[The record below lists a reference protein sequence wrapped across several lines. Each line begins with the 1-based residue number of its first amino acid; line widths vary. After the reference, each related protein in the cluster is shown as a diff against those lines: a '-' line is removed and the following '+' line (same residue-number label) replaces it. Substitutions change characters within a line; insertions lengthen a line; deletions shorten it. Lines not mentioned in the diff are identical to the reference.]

1 MPVARRVRTKVAESI
16 LQKQLVLGELL
27 DLPSFTNVCKTFV
40 DLYKIGLKVFDTQGT
55 KLVDM
60 KVASG
65 DFCAYMFTGPN
76 GRRLCTETVTHIKV
90 RPLEPPAGAKDAI
103 AVRNC
108 FSGLRYL
115 MMPIVYE
122 GDMLGRI
129 IFGPFMPED
138 VGDLGDDLKSLES
151 EFDLQ
156 RARELVDR
164 IRRAPETTVRRIME
178 HFVRIVDVLV
188 FTSHK
193 AMISSQL
200 HIESVT
206 ESYREVQEKNKKL
219 SDALERLQEL
229 SRLKSNFLATVSHE
243 LRTPLTSVIGYSEML
258 LAGLAGEMND
268 EQKDYLKTILE
279 KGESLLRLISS
290 ILDLS
295 RIEAR
300 GVQLHRKPTDLEEV
314 IQSALESV
322 MPQSY
327 KKNLALNSDLA
338 PSVKHVTVDGDK
350 IRQCV
355 VNLLSN
361 SVKFTPAG
369 GSIFVQAGPAENAPG
384 SSGPFGSSG
393 WFQIAVTDNGIG
405 IPQELLDK
413 VFDTFFQADSSAS
426 REYGGAGLGL
436 SIVKSYV
443 EAHGGGITVTSELGK
458 GSKFTLLLPVEPPGT
473 GLELSAP
480 PLPRH

>member
-1 MPVARRVRTKVAESI
+1 MAESVI
-16 LQKQLVLGELL
+16 HKQLVLGELL
-27 DLPSFTNVCKTFV
+27 DLQSFTNVCRTFV
-40 DLYKIGLKVFDTQGT
+40 DLYKVGLKVFDANGT

-90 RPLEPPAGAKDAI
+90 RPLETPNAQPTL

-115 MMPIVYE
+115 MMPILYE
-122 GDMLGRI
+122 GDLLGRI
-129 IFGPFMPED
+129 IFGPFMPEEL
-138 VGDLGDDLKSLES
+138 GDLGADLKALEG
-151 EFDLQ
+151 EFDLGK
-156 RARELVDR
+156 AKELIDR
-164 IRRAPETTVRRIME
+164 IRRAPETTVRRILE
-178 HFVRIVDVLV
+178 HFAKLVDVLV

-206 ESYREVQEKNKKL
+206 ESYREVQEKNKRL

-258 LAGLAGEMND
+258 LAGLAGDLND

-300 GVQLHRKPTDLEEV
+300 GVQLVRKAVSLDDIV
-314 IQSALESV
+314 QSALESV
-322 MPQSY
+322 LPQSL
-327 KKNLALNSDLA
+327 KKNLQLTSELSRTIKN
-338 PSVKHVTVDGDK
+338 VTVDGDK

-361 SVKFTPAG
+361 AVKFTPAG
-369 GSIFVQAGPAENAPG
+369 GHIIVKAGPAERPPTQ
-384 SSGPFGSSG
+384 SGPFGSAG
-393 WFQIAVTDNGIG
+393 FFQISVADNGIG
-405 IPQELLDK
+405 IPAELQGK
-413 VFDTFFQADSSAS
+413 VFETFFQADSSAS

-436 SIVKSYV
+436 SIVKSYI
-443 EAHGGGITVTSELGK
+443 EAHGGEVAVKSELSK
-458 GSKFTLLLPVEPPGT
+458 GSTFTLIVPIEPPGM
-473 GLELSAP
+473 GLEM
-480 PLPRH
+480 PRN

>member
-1 MPVARRVRTKVAESI
+1 VAESI

-27 DLPSFTNVCKTFV
+27 DLPSFTGVCKTFV
-40 DLYKIGLKVFDTQGT
+40 DLYKIGLKVFDHAGT

-90 RPLEPPAGAKDAI
+90 RPLDNLKPDETI

-122 GDMLGRI
+122 GDLIGRI
-129 IFGPFMPED
+129 IFGPFMPDE
-138 VGDLGDDLKSLES
+138 VGDLGADLKSMEG
-151 EFDLQ
+151 EFDLGK
-156 RARELVDR
+156 ARELINR
-164 IRRAPETTVRRIME
+164 IRQAPETTVRRIME
-178 HFVRIVDVLV
+178 HFARIVDVLV

-206 ESYREVQEKNKKL
+206 ESYREVHEKNKKL
-219 SDALERLQEL
+219 TDAMERLQEL

-258 LAGLAGEMND
+258 LAGLAGDLND

-300 GVQLHRKPTDLEEV
+300 GVQLVRKPTELDDV
-314 IQSALESV
+314 VQSALESV
-322 MPQSY
+322 LPQSL
-327 KKNLALNSDLA
+327 KKNLKLTSNIS
-338 PSVKHVTVDGDK
+338 PSLEKVIVDGDK
-350 IRQCV
+350 LRQCV

-369 GSIFVQAGPAENAPG
+369 GHILVQAGPAERSPVAA
-384 SSGPFGSSG
+384 GPFGSSG
-393 WFQIAVTDNGIG
+393 YFQISVTDNGIG
-405 IPQELLDK
+405 IPGELQHK
-413 VFDTFFQADSSAS
+413 VFETFFQADSSAA

-436 SIVKSYV
+436 SIVKSYI
-443 EAHGGGITVTSELGK
+443 EAHGGEVSVKSEMGK
-458 GSKFTLLLPVEPPGT
+458 GSTFTLILPIEPPGT
-473 GLELSAP
+473 GLALV
-480 PLPRH
+480 

>member
-1 MPVARRVRTKVAESI
+1 VAESV
-16 LQKQLVLGELL
+16 LQKKLVLGELL

-40 DLYKIGLKVFDTQGT
+40 DLYKIGLKVFDSQGT

-90 RPLEPPAGAKDAI
+90 RPLESTPREPEELI
-103 AVRNC
+103 AMRNC

-115 MMPIVYE
+115 MMPILYE
-122 GDMLGRI
+122 GDMLGRV
-129 IFGPFMPED
+129 IFGPFLPEE
-138 VGDLGDDLKSLES
+138 VGDLGADLKSLQG
-151 EFDLQ
+151 EFDLKK
-156 RARELVDR
+156 AKELIDR
-164 IRRAPETTVRRIME
+164 IRRAPESTVRRILE
-178 HFVRIVDVLV
+178 HFTRIVDVLV
-188 FTSHK
+188 FTSHR

-219 SDALERLQEL
+219 SEALERLQEL

-258 LAGLAGEMND
+258 LAGLAGDLNE

-300 GVQLHRKPTDLEEV
+300 GVQLVRKPTNLDEIV
-314 IQSALESV
+314 QSAMESV
-322 MPQSY
+322 LPQSF
-327 KKNLALNSDLA
+327 KKNLQLTSNLS
-338 PSVKHVTVDGDK
+338 PQVQKVTVDGDK

-369 GSIFVQAGPAENAPG
+369 GHISVQAGPAERSP
-384 SSGPFGSSG
+384 SDSGPFGNAG
-393 WFQIAVTDNGIG
+393 YFQISVTDNGIG
-405 IPQELLDK
+405 IPPELQGK
-413 VFDTFFQADSSAS
+413 VFETFFQADSSAS

-443 EAHGGGITVTSELGK
+443 EAHGGEVSVRSEAGK
-458 GSKFTLLLPVEPPGT
+458 GSTFTLMLPVEPPGT
-473 GLELSAP
+473 GLGMP
-480 PLPRH
+480 PSSGGASPFAH

>member
-1 MPVARRVRTKVAESI
+1 VAESI
-16 LQKQLVLGELL
+16 LQKQLTLGEVL
-27 DLPSFTNVCKTFV
+27 DLPSFTGVCKTFV
-40 DLYKIGLKVFDTQGT
+40 DLYKIGLKVFDQAGT

-90 RPLEPPAGAKDAI
+90 RPLDNLPAQETL

-115 MMPIVYE
+115 MMPVVYE
-122 GDMLGRI
+122 GDLLGRI

-138 VGDLGDDLKSLES
+138 VGDLGADLKSLDG
-151 EFDLQ
+151 EFDL
-156 RARELVDR
+156 RKARDLIDR
-164 IRRAPETTVRRIME
+164 IRSAPETTVRRIME
-178 HFVRIVDVLV
+178 HFARIVDVLV

-206 ESYREVQEKNKKL
+206 ESYREVHEKNKKL
-219 SDALERLQEL
+219 TDAMERLQEL

-258 LAGLAGEMND
+258 LAGLAGDLND

-300 GVQLHRKPTDLEEV
+300 GVQLVRKPTQLDDV
-314 IQSALESV
+314 VQSALESV
-322 MPQSY
+322 LPQSL
-327 KKNLALNSDLA
+327 KKNLKLTSTLSPALEK
-338 PSVKHVTVDGDK
+338 VIVDGDK
-350 IRQCV
+350 LRQCV

-369 GSIFVQAGPAENAPG
+369 GHILVQAGPAEHSPVAA
-384 SSGPFGSSG
+384 GPFGSSG
-393 WFQIAVTDNGIG
+393 YFQIAVTDNGIG
-405 IPQELLDK
+405 IPPELQHK
-413 VFDTFFQADSSAS
+413 VFETFFQADSSAS

-443 EAHGGGITVTSELGK
+443 EAHGGEVSVKSEMGK
-458 GSKFTLLLPVEPPGT
+458 GSTFTLILPIEPPGT
-473 GLELSAP
+473 GLTLV
-480 PLPRH
+480 

>member
-1 MPVARRVRTKVAESI
+1 
-16 LQKQLVLGELL
+16 
-27 DLPSFTNVCKTFV
+27 
-40 DLYKIGLKVFDTQGT
+40 
-55 KLVDM
+55 M

-76 GRRLCTETVTHIKV
+76 GRRLCTDTVTHIKV
-90 RPLEPPAGAKDAI
+90 RPLETSSGAPEV

-115 MMPIVYE
+115 MMPILYE
-122 GDMLGRI
+122 GDLLGRI
-129 IFGPFMPED
+129 IFGPFMPEE
-138 VGDLGDDLKSLES
+138 LGELGTELKALEG
-151 EFDLQ
+151 EFDLKK
-156 RARELVDR
+156 AKDLLDR
-164 IRRAPETTVRRIME
+164 IRRAPETTVRRILE
-178 HFVRIVDVLV
+178 HFAKLVDVLV

-300 GVQLHRKPTDLEEV
+300 GVQLVRKPTNLDEI
-314 IQSALESV
+314 IQSAMESV
-322 MPQSY
+322 LPQSF
-327 KKNLALNSDLA
+327 KKNLQLTSNISPAIQ
-338 PSVKHVTVDGDK
+338 KVTVDSDK
-350 IRQCV
+350 VRQCV

-369 GSIFVQAGPAENAPG
+369 GHIGIQAGPADRAPRD
-384 SSGPFGSSG
+384 SGPFGSVG
-393 WFQIAVTDNGIG
+393 YFQISVTDNGIG
-405 IPQELLDK
+405 IPGDLQPK
-413 VFDTFFQADSSAS
+413 VFETFFQADSSAS
-426 REYGGAGLGL
+426 REYGGAGGGV
-436 SIVKSYV
+436 SVVQRYV
-443 EAHGGGITVTSELGK
+443 EGPRGGGTPERGDGEGETVTPL
-458 GSKFTLLLPVEPPGT
+458 PPG
-473 GLELSAP
+473 A
-480 PLPRH
+480 

>member
-1 MPVARRVRTKVAESI
+1 VAESI

-27 DLPSFTNVCKTFV
+27 DLQSFTNVCKTFV
-40 DLYKIGLKVFDTQGT
+40 DLYKIGLKVFDQAGT

-65 DFCAYMFTGPN
+65 DFCAYMFTGSN

-90 RPLEPPAGAKDAI
+90 RPLEQFKEPDPI

-115 MMPIVYE
+115 MLPIVYE

-129 IFGPFMPED
+129 IFGPFMPDD
-138 VGDLGDDLKSLES
+138 VGDLGSDLKSLEG
-151 EFDLQ
+151 EFDLKK
-156 RARELVDR
+156 ARELIDR
-164 IRRAPETTVRRIME
+164 IRVAPESTVRRIME
-178 HFVRIVDVLV
+178 HFARIVDVLV

-219 SDALERLQEL
+219 TDAMERLQEL

-258 LAGLAGEMND
+258 LAGLAGDLND

-300 GVQLHRKPTDLEEV
+300 GVQLVRKPTKLEDV
-314 IQSALESV
+314 VQSALESV
-322 MPQSY
+322 LPQSL
-327 KKNLALNSDLA
+327 KKNLTLTSKLS
-338 PSVKHVTVDGDK
+338 PSLEKVIVDGDK
-350 IRQCV
+350 LRQCV

-369 GSIFVQAGPAENAPG
+369 GNILVQAGPAERSPVA
-384 SSGPFGSSG
+384 SGPFGSSG
-393 WFQIAVTDNGIG
+393 FFQISVTDNGIG
-405 IPQELLDK
+405 IPVEIQHK
-413 VFDTFFQADSSAS
+413 VFETFFQADSSAS

-443 EAHGGGITVTSELGK
+443 EAHGGEVSVQSELGK
-458 GSKFTLLLPVEPPGT
+458 GSTFTLVLPIEPPGT
-473 GLELSAP
+473 GLELAP
-480 PLPRH
+480 RA

>member
-1 MPVARRVRTKVAESI
+1 MAESV
-16 LQKQLVLGELL
+16 LHKQLVLGELL
-27 DLPSFTNVCKTFV
+27 DLTSFTNVCRTFV
-40 DLYKIGLKVFDTQGT
+40 DLYKVGLKVFDAQGT

-76 GRRLCTETVTHIKV
+76 GRKLCTETVTHIKV
-90 RPLEPPAGAKDAI
+90 RPLETTDAQPAV

-115 MMPIVYE
+115 MMPILYE
-122 GDMLGRI
+122 GDLLGRI
-129 IFGPFMPED
+129 IFGPFMPEEL
-138 VGDLGDDLKSLES
+138 GDLGAELKALDG
-151 EFDLQ
+151 EFDLKK
-156 RARELVDR
+156 AKELVDR
-164 IRRAPETTVRRIME
+164 IRRAPETTVRRILE
-178 HFVRIVDVLV
+178 HFAKLVDVLV

-193 AMISSQL
+193 AMISSQ
-200 HIESVT
+200 
-206 ESYREVQEKNKKL
+206 L

-258 LAGLAGEMND
+258 LAGLAGELND

-300 GVQLHRKPTDLEEV
+300 GVQLVRKATTLDEIV
-314 IQSALESV
+314 QSAMESV
-322 MPQSY
+322 LPQSL
-327 KKNLALNSDLA
+327 KKNLKLTANVSR
-338 PSVKHVTVDGDK
+338 SIKNVTVDADK

-369 GSIFVQAGPAENAPG
+369 GLIVVQAGPAERPPKRA
-384 SSGPFGSSG
+384 GPFGSSG
-393 WFQIAVTDNGIG
+393 YFQIAVTDNGIG
-405 IPQELLDK
+405 IQPEHLEK
-413 VFDTFFQADSSAS
+413 VFETFFQADSSAS

-436 SIVKSYV
+436 SIVKSYI
-443 EAHGGGITVTSELGK
+443 EAHGGEVAVKSDLGK
-458 GSKFTLLLPVEPPGT
+458 GSTFTLIVPVEPPGV
-473 GLELSAP
+473 GLEMSRA
-480 PLPRH
+480 

>member
-1 MPVARRVRTKVAESI
+1 MAESI

-40 DLYKIGLKVFDTQGT
+40 DLYKIGLKVFDQQGT
-55 KLVDM
+55 KVVDM

-65 DFCAYMFTGPN
+65 DFCAYMFEGPN

-90 RPLEPPAGAKDAI
+90 RPLDNLPRQDGNI

-115 MMPIVYE
+115 MIPILYE
-122 GDMLGRI
+122 GDLLGRI
-129 IFGPFMPED
+129 IFGPFLPDE
-138 VGDLGDDLKSLES
+138 VGDLGGDLKALEG
-151 EFDLQ
+151 EFDLGK
-156 RARELVDR
+156 AKELIDR

-178 HFVRIVDVLV
+178 HFARIVDVLV

-206 ESYREVQEKNKKL
+206 ESYREVHEKNKKL
-219 SDALERLQEL
+219 TDAMERLQEL

-258 LAGLAGEMND
+258 LAGLAGDLND

-300 GVQLHRKPTDLEEV
+300 GVQLVRKPVSLDEV
-314 IQSALESV
+314 VQSALESV
-322 MPQSY
+322 LPQSL
-327 KKNLALNSDLA
+327 KKNLKLTSTLS
-338 PSVKHVTVDGDK
+338 PVVQKVTVDGDK
-350 IRQCV
+350 LRQCV

-369 GSIFVQAGPAENAPG
+369 GVIRVDVGPADHTPTAA
-384 SSGPFGSSG
+384 GPFGSSG
-393 WFQIAVTDNGIG
+393 YFQIAVTDNGIG
-405 IPQELLDK
+405 IAPDLLPK
-413 VFDTFFQADSSAS
+413 VFETFFQADSSAS

-443 EAHGGGITVTSELGK
+443 EAHGGEVTVKSEAGK
-458 GSKFTLLLPVEPPGT
+458 GSTFTLVLPIEPAGT
-473 GLELSAP
+473 GLALV
-480 PLPRH
+480 

>member
-1 MPVARRVRTKVAESI
+1 VSESV

-40 DLYKIGLKVFDTQGT
+40 DLYKIGLKVFDARGT

-60 KVASG
+60 KIASG

-76 GRRLCTETVTHIKV
+76 GKRLCTETVTHIKV
-90 RPLEPPAGAKDAI
+90 RPLDAPQLGKDNI
-103 AVRNC
+103 AMRNC

-115 MMPIVYE
+115 MMPILYE

-129 IFGPFMPED
+129 IFGPFMPDD
-138 VGDLGDDLKSLES
+138 VGDLGADLKSLEG
-151 EFDLQ
+151 EFDLGK
-156 RARELVDR
+156 AKDLIDR

-178 HFVRIVDVLV
+178 HFARIVDVLV
-188 FTSHK
+188 FTSHR

-258 LAGLAGEMND
+258 LAGLAGEMNE

-314 IQSALESV
+314 MQSAVESV
-322 MPQSY
+322 LPQSY
-327 KKNLALNSDLA
+327 KKNLQLTSDLSPA
-338 PSVKHVTVDGDK
+338 VKHVTVDADK

-369 GSIFVQAGPAENAPG
+369 GHILVQAGPAENAPS

-393 WFQIAVTDNGIG
+393 WFQISVTDNGIG
-405 IPQELLDK
+405 IPAEHR
-413 VFDTFFQADSSAS
+413 ADIFTMFA
-426 REYGGAGLGL
+426 RVHPGVEGHGIGLGTVARL
-436 SIVKSYV
+436 VGDLDGRV
-443 EAHGGGITVTSELGK
+443 GVDDARGGGTEVWFELPASGD
-458 GSKFTLLLPVEPPGT
+458 G
-473 GLELSAP
+473 
-480 PLPRH
+480 

>member
-1 MPVARRVRTKVAESI
+1 MVQLAWCRRVLCFMFFFFFSSRRRHTRFDCDWSSDVCSSDLI
-16 LQKQLVLGELL
+16 HRQLVLGELL
-27 DLPSFTNVCKTFV
+27 DLTSFTNVCRTFV
-40 DLYKIGLKVFDTQGT
+40 DLYKVGLKVFDANGT

-90 RPLEPPAGAKDAI
+90 RPLEAPNAQPAM

-115 MMPIVYE
+115 MMPILYE
-122 GDMLGRI
+122 GDVLGRI
-129 IFGPFMPED
+129 IFGPFMPEE
-138 VGDLGDDLKSLES
+138 VGELGAELQALQG
-151 EFDLQ
+151 EFDLTK
-156 RARELVDR
+156 AKELIDR
-164 IRRAPETTVRRIME
+164 IRRAPETTVRRILE
-178 HFVRIVDVLV
+178 HFARLVDVLV

-258 LAGLAGEMND
+258 LAGLAGDLND

-300 GVQLHRKPTDLEEV
+300 GVQLQRNVVDVNDILQAAV
-314 IQSALESV
+314 ESV
-322 MPQSY
+322 LPQSF
-327 KKNLALNSDLA
+327 KKKLTVSTEVS
-338 PSVKHVTVDGDK
+338 PSIQKVQVDPDK

-355 VNLLSN
+355 INLLSN

-369 GSIFVQAGPAENAPG
+369 GPIAVRAGPPQHPPPNP
-384 SSGPFGSSG
+384 GPF
-393 WFQIAVTDNGIG
+393 
-405 IPQELLDK
+405 
-413 VFDTFFQADSSAS
+413 
-426 REYGGAGLGL
+426 RGAGYFH
-436 SIVKSYV
+436 IQV
-443 EAHGGGITVTSELGK
+443 EGNGTRSPKEL
-458 GSKFTLLLPVEPPGT
+458 
-473 GLELSAP
+473 
-480 PLPRH
+480 H

>member
-1 MPVARRVRTKVAESI
+1 MAESI
-16 LQKQLVLGELL
+16 IHKQLVLGELL
-27 DLPSFTNVCKTFV
+27 DLQSFTNVCRTFV
-40 DLYKIGLKVFDTQGT
+40 DLYKVGLKVFDANGT

-90 RPLEPPAGAKDAI
+90 RPLDAPSAQPAI

-115 MMPIVYE
+115 MMPVLYE
-122 GDMLGRI
+122 GDLLGRI
-129 IFGPFMPED
+129 IFGPFMPEEL
-138 VGDLGDDLKSLES
+138 GELGADLQSLEG
-151 EFDLQ
+151 EFDLKK
-156 RARELVDR
+156 AKDLIDR
-164 IRRAPETTVRRIME
+164 IRRAPETTVRRILE
-178 HFVRIVDVLV
+178 HFAKLVDVLV

-258 LAGLAGEMND
+258 LAGLAGELND

-300 GVQLHRKPTDLEEV
+300 GVQLVRKPTNLDDIV
-314 IQSALESV
+314 QSAMESV
-322 MPQSY
+322 LPQSL
-327 KKNLALNSDLA
+327 KKNLQLSSNVSRTIK
-338 PSVKHVTVDGDK
+338 SVTVDGDK
-350 IRQCV
+350 IRQCL

-369 GSIFVQAGPAENAPG
+369 GLIVVEAGPAERPPSRA
-384 SSGPFGSSG
+384 GPFGSSG
-393 WFQIAVTDNGIG
+393 YFQISVTDNGIG
-405 IPQELLDK
+405 IPPDLKDK
-413 VFDTFFQADSSAS
+413 VFETFFQADSSAS

-436 SIVKSYV
+436 SIVKSYI
-443 EAHGGGITVTSELGK
+443 EAHGGEVAVRSELGK
-458 GSKFTLLLPVEPPGT
+458 GSTFTLIVPVEPPGM
-473 GLELSAP
+473 GLEM
-480 PLPRH
+480 PRN

>member
-1 MPVARRVRTKVAESI
+1 MH
-16 LQKQLVLGELL
+16 LVLGELL
-27 DLPSFTNVCKTFV
+27 DLTSFTNVCRTFV
-40 DLYKIGLKVFDTQGT
+40 DLYKVGLKVFDANGT

-90 RPLEPPAGAKDAI
+90 RPLEAPNAQPAM

-115 MMPIVYE
+115 MMPILYE
-122 GDMLGRI
+122 GDLLGRI
-129 IFGPFMPED
+129 IFGPFRSDEA
-138 VGDLGDDLKSLES
+138 GELGGELTAVQG
-151 EFDLQ
+151 EFDLKK
-156 RARELVDR
+156 AKELIDR
-164 IRRAPETTVRRIME
+164 IRRAPENTVRRILE
-178 HFVRIVDVLV
+178 HFAKLVDVLV

-258 LAGLAGEMND
+258 LAGLAGELND
-268 EQKDYLKTILE
+268 EQKDYLKTILD

-300 GVQLHRKPTDLEEV
+300 GVQLQRNV
-314 IQSALESV
+314 VAVNAIRQAAVESV
-322 MPQSY
+322 LPQSF
-327 KKNLALNSDLA
+327 KKKLTVSTEVS
-338 PSVKHVTVDGDK
+338 PSIQKVQVDPDK

-355 VNLLSN
+355 INLLSN

-369 GSIFVQAGPAENAPG
+369 GHIAVRAGPAQHAPQNA
-384 SSGPFGSSG
+384 GPFGG
-393 WFQIAVTDNGIG
+393 EGYFQIQVEDNGIG
-405 IPQELLDK
+405 IPKELQSK

-426 REYGGAGLGL
+426 REYGGAGARL
-436 SIVKSYV
+436 SLLKSHV
-443 EAHGGGITVTSELGK
+443 EGHRGGISRRR
-458 GSKFTLLLPVEPPGT
+458 EP
-473 GLELSAP
+473 
-480 PLPRH
+480 

>member
-1 MPVARRVRTKVAESI
+1 MAESI
-16 LQKQLVLGELL
+16 LQKQLILGELL

-40 DLYKIGLKVFDTQGT
+40 DLYKIGLKVFDASGT
-55 KLVDM
+55 KVVDM

-65 DFCAYMFTGPN
+65 DFCAYMFSGPN

-90 RPLEPPAGAKDAI
+90 RPLETMKQPVDAV
-103 AVRNC
+103 AARNC

-115 MMPIVYE
+115 MMPILYE
-122 GDMLGRI
+122 GDLLGRI
-129 IFGPFMPED
+129 IFGPFMPEE
-138 VGDLGDDLKSLES
+138 VGDLGADLKALTG
-151 EFDLQ
+151 EFDLVK
-156 RARELVDR
+156 AKELIDR

-178 HFVRIVDVLV
+178 HFARIVDVLV
-188 FTSHK
+188 FTSHR
-193 AMISSQL
+193 AIISSQL

-219 SDALERLQEL
+219 VEAMERLQEL

-258 LAGLAGEMND
+258 LAGLAGDLND

-300 GVQLHRKPTDLEEV
+300 GVQLTRKATNLADIV
-314 IQSALESV
+314 QSALEGV
-322 MPQSY
+322 LPQSL
-327 KKNLALNSDLA
+327 KKNLQLTSEI
-338 PSVKHVTVDGDK
+338 SRTTKTVTVDGDK
-350 IRQCV
+350 IRQSV

-369 GSIFVQAGPAENAPG
+369 GHIVIKAGPADRPPMR
-384 SSGPFGSSG
+384 SGPFGSSG
-393 WFQIAVTDNGIG
+393 YFQISVSDNGIG
-405 IPQELLDK
+405 IPSELQGK
-413 VFDTFFQADSSAS
+413 VFETFFQADSSAS

-436 SIVKSYV
+436 SIVKSYI
-443 EAHGGGITVTSELGK
+443 EAHGGEVAVRSELGK
-458 GSKFTLLLPVEPPGT
+458 GATFTLIVPVEPPGM
-473 GLELSAP
+473 GL
-480 PLPRH
+480 

>member
-1 MPVARRVRTKVAESI
+1 
-16 LQKQLVLGELL
+16 
-27 DLPSFTNVCKTFV
+27 VCKTFV
-40 DLYKIGLKVFDTQGT
+40 DLYKIGLKVFDAQGT
-55 KLVDM
+55 KLVDI
-60 KVASG
+60 KTASG

-76 GRRLCTETVTHIKV
+76 GRRLCTETVTNIKL
-90 RPLEPPAGAKDAI
+90 RPLEEPEP

-115 MMPIVYE
+115 IVPVLYE
-122 GDMLGRI
+122 GDMIGRI
-129 IFGPFMPED
+129 IFGPFLPED
-138 VGDLGDDLKSLES
+138 VGDLGQDLKALEG
-151 EFDLQ
+151 EFDLA
-156 RARELVDR
+156 RARELIGR
-164 IRRAPETTVRRIME
+164 IRKAPESTARKVLD
-178 HFVRIVDVLV
+178 HFARLVDVLV
-188 FTSHK
+188 FTSHR
-193 AMISSQL
+193 ALITSQL

-258 LAGLAGEMND
+258 LAGLAGELND
-268 EQKDYLKTILE
+268 EQKDYLKTILD

-300 GVQLHRKPTDLEEV
+300 GVQLQR
-314 IQSALESV
+314 ALVDVNDVLQAAVESV
-322 MPQSY
+322 MPQSF
-327 KKNLALNSDLA
+327 KKKLTISTEVS
-338 PSVKHVTVDGDK
+338 PSIQKVQVDADK

-355 VNLLSN
+355 INLLSN
-361 SVKFTPAG
+361 AVKFTPAG
-369 GSIFVQAGPAENAPG
+369 GHISVRAGPAQAAPRD
-384 SSGPFGSSG
+384 SGPFAGAG
-393 WFQIAVTDNGIG
+393 YFQIQVEDNGIG
-405 IPQELLDK
+405 IPKELQSK

-443 EAHGGGITVTSELGK
+443 EAHGGGVSVRSEPGK
-458 GSKFTLLLPVEPPGT
+458 GSIFTLVVPIEPPGAP
-473 GLELSAP
+473 LEAP
-480 PLPRH
+480 LRGVQ

>member
-1 MPVARRVRTKVAESI
+1 
-16 LQKQLVLGELL
+16 
-27 DLPSFTNVCKTFV
+27 
-40 DLYKIGLKVFDTQGT
+40 
-55 KLVDM
+55 M

-90 RPLEPPAGAKDAI
+90 RPLETVPSPEGNI

-115 MMPIVYE
+115 MLPIVYE
-122 GDMLGRI
+122 GDLLGRI
-129 IFGPFMPED
+129 IFGPFMPDE
-138 VGDLGDDLKSLES
+138 VGDLGSDLKALEG
-151 EFDLQ
+151 EFDLFK
-156 RARELVDR
+156 AEEPIDR

-178 HFVRIVDVLV
+178 HFARIVDVLV

-200 HIESVT
+200 HIESVS

-219 SDALERLQEL
+219 TEAMERLQEL
-229 SRLKSNFLATVSHE
+229 SRPRSTFLARVSPDV
-243 LRTPLTSVIGYSEML
+243 RTPLTSVIGYSEML
-258 LAGLAGEMND
+258 LAGLAGELND

-300 GVQLHRKPTDLEEV
+300 GVQLVRKPTQVAELV
-314 IQSALESV
+314 QSAMESV
-322 MPQSY
+322 LPQSY
-327 KKNLALNSDLA
+327 KKKLELSQDVAPTLPKVVVDSDKL
-338 PSVKHVTVDGDK
+338 
-350 IRQCV
+350 RQCV

-369 GSIFVQAGPAENAPG
+369 GRISIRAGLADRAPG
-384 SSGPFGSSG
+384 SAGPFCTAGH
-393 WFQIAVTDNGIG
+393 FQIAVEDNGIG
-405 IPQELLDK
+405 IPRELQAQ

-436 SIVKSYV
+436 SIVKSYI
-443 EAHGGGITVTSELGK
+443 EAHGGEVSVRSEAGTR
-458 GSKFTLLLPVEPPGT
+458 SPFPPV
-473 GLELSAP
+473 P
-480 PLPRH
+480 PLQPPTPPPH

>member
-1 MPVARRVRTKVAESI
+1 MAESI
-16 LQKQLVLGELL
+16 LQKQLILGELL

-40 DLYKIGLKVFDTQGT
+40 DLYKIGLKVFDASGT
-55 KLVDM
+55 KVVDM

-90 RPLEPPAGAKDAI
+90 RPLETMKQPQDAV

-115 MMPIVYE
+115 MMPILYE
-122 GDMLGRI
+122 GDLLGRI
-129 IFGPFMPED
+129 IFGPFMPEE
-138 VGDLGDDLKSLES
+138 VGDLGSDLKSLS
-151 EFDLQ
+151 GEFDL
-156 RARELVDR
+156 AKAKELIDR
-164 IRRAPETTVRRIME
+164 IRRAPETTVRRILE
-178 HFVRIVDVLV
+178 HFAKLVDVLV

-206 ESYREVQEKNKKL
+206 ESYREVQEKNKRL

-229 SRLKSNFLATVSHE
+229 SRMKSNFLATVSHE

-258 LAGLAGEMND
+258 LAGLAGDLND

-300 GVQLHRKPTDLEEV
+300 GVQLVRKPV
-314 IQSALESV
+314 ALDEIVQGAMESV
-322 MPQSY
+322 LPQSM
-327 KKNLALNSDLA
+327 KKNLQLTSNVSR
-338 PSVKHVTVDGDK
+338 SVKNVTVDGDK
-350 IRQCV
+350 MRQCV

-361 SVKFTPAG
+361 SVKFPPAG
-369 GSIFVQAGPAENAPG
+369 GLILVQAGPAERPPLRA
-384 SSGPFGSSG
+384 GPFG
-393 WFQIAVTDNGIG
+393 
-405 IPQELLDK
+405 
-413 VFDTFFQADSSAS
+413 
-426 REYGGAGLGL
+426 
-436 SIVKSYV
+436 
-443 EAHGGGITVTSELGK
+443 
-458 GSKFTLLLPVEPPGT
+458 
-473 GLELSAP
+473 
-480 PLPRH
+480 

>member
-1 MPVARRVRTKVAESI
+1 VAESF
-16 LQKQLVLGELL
+16 LQKQLILGELL

-40 DLYKIGLKVFDTQGT
+40 DLYKIGLKVFDRQGT
-55 KLVDM
+55 KVVDM

-90 RPLEPPAGAKDAI
+90 RPLETVPSPEGSI

-115 MMPIVYE
+115 MLPIVYE
-122 GDMLGRI
+122 GDLLGRI
-129 IFGPFMPED
+129 IFGPFMPDE
-138 VGDLGDDLKSLES
+138 VGDLGSDLKALEG
-151 EFDLQ
+151 EFDLFK
-156 RARELVDR
+156 AKELIDR

-178 HFVRIVDVLV
+178 HFARIVDVLV

-200 HIESVT
+200 HIESVS

-219 SDALERLQEL
+219 TEAMERLQEL

-258 LAGLAGEMND
+258 LAGLAGDLND

-300 GVQLHRKPTDLEEV
+300 GVQLVRKPTSLDEV
-314 IQSALESV
+314 VQSALESV
-322 MPQSY
+322 LPQSL
-327 KKNLALNSDLA
+327 KKNLKLTSRVDPAVES
-338 PSVKHVTVDGDK
+338 VTVDGDK
-350 IRQCV
+350 LRQCV

-369 GSIFVQAGPAENAPG
+369 GNIVVEAGPARRTPAAA
-384 SSGPFGSSG
+384 GPFGSSG
-393 WFQIAVTDNGIG
+393 YFQISVTDNGIG
-405 IPQELLDK
+405 IPHDLQGK
-413 VFDTFFQADSSAS
+413 VFETFFQADSSAA

-443 EAHGGGITVTSELGK
+443 EAHGGEVSVKSEAGK
-458 GSKFTLLLPVEPPGT
+458 GSTFTILLPIEPPGT
-473 GLELSAP
+473 GLELAA
-480 PLPRH
+480 RA